1 MTQQPLNNNSRRT
14 FLKTISLLG
23 GGILWGGQTFCS
35 QSAKNNTDSGMPDN
49 KADYII
55 SAINSLIRVMPDDKL
70 PASNKIA
77 VALAGNEYES
87 FQIVIRAQQ
96 DISQVKVVMEPLV
109 NAANTL
115 PEIKWYQVGYV
126 KIDTF
131 QGHPTPLIAASQQP
145 GWYPDPLL
153 ERESISLSAN
163 WSHAIW
169 CKVHAPAGTPP
180 GVYNSTI
187 NIHIGNRV
195 EKINVAVEVYAF
207 SLPERPSLP
216 TLFPMSLD
224 WVAQAYGT
232 LTPAMKKKWMDFVAD
247 CRLSPTEMYI
257 NPAGTNGARAITPE
271 EYLPFNE
278 RMNGFAI
285 YPVTT
290 SWQDR
295 DLDASVLIERFES
308 NRPYID
314 RLIANGTA
322 AKGNGV
328 FYGFDECE
336 PAHFETMKKVFAHVK
351 QVYPDI
357 PVATTSMH
365 IKSYEQMEAMHID
378 ILILHIF
385 EDIYNNNFADKIRQ
399 KGKKVWAY
407 ISLQPYAPMPNWR
420 IENNPIEARILL
432 SAMAYHERYDGF
444 LYWSLTQYNKRN
456 EKMPAPIKG
465 NDPVTIEWSVT
476 TPTEEYKWLH
486 GDGILLYPG
495 INGPI
500 GSIRLENIREGL
512 EDYEYY
518 QLLSQKKGPAA
529 AMSAAGQLVTSARQ
543 YEQDPQQLYKVRAQI
558 AAAIG

>member
-1 MTQQPLNNNSRRT
+1 MTQQPPDNNSRRT

-35 QSAKNNTDSGMPDN
+35 QSPKGTTGTGTPDV
-49 KADYII
+49 KGDYVIATI
-55 SAINSLIRVMPDDKL
+55 SSLVSVMPGDKL

-77 VALAGNEYES
+77 IALAGNEFES

-96 DISQVKVVMEPLV
+96 DINNVKVVMEPLV

-126 KIDTF
+126 QVDTF
-131 QGHPTPLIAASQQP
+131 QGHPTPLIVANQQP

-153 ERESISLSAN
+153 ERDSVSLSAN

-169 CKVHAPAGTPP
+169 CKVHAPANTPP
-180 GVYNSTI
+180 GVYNSTV
-187 NIHIGNRV
+187 NIHIGNKV
-195 EKINVAVEVYAF
+195 EKIKVAVEVYAF
-207 SLPERPSLP
+207 SLPQRPSLP

-232 LTPAMKKKWMDFVAD
+232 LTPAMKKKWMDYVAD
-247 CRLSPTEMYI
+247 CRLSPTEMYV
-257 NPAGTNGARAITPE
+257 NPAGTNGALAITAE
-271 EYLPFNE
+271 EYQPYNE

-314 RLIANGTA
+314 RIIANGTA

-336 PAHFETMKKVFAHVK
+336 PTHFETMKKVFAHVK
-351 QVYPDI
+351 KVYPDI

-407 ISLQPYAPMPNWR
+407 ISLQPYHPMPNWR

-456 EKMPAPIKG
+456 EKMPAPIKR
-465 NDPVTIEWSVT
+465 NDPVTIDWSVT
-476 TPTEEYKWLH
+476 TPTEEYQWLH

-500 GSIRLENIREGL
+500 GCIRLENIREGL

-518 QLLSQKKGPAA
+518 QLLAQKKGPAA
-529 AMSAAGQLVTSARQ
+529 AMSAAGQLVKSARQ